1 MQHSKIMNGRGVVGP
16 LGERLTRDNLPPGGK
31 LRWVARR
38 KAQVVAAIDGGLLT
52 VPEACAR
59 YNLSL
64 EELSMWQRIY
74 GEEGLPGL
82 RQREVQ
88 SHRADRIER
97 ERKSH

>member
-1 MQHSKIMNGRGVVGP
+1 MIGP
-16 LGERLTRDNLPPGGK
+16 LGERLTIKDLPSGSN
-31 LRWVARR
+31 LRWVSRR
-38 KAQVVAAIDGGLLT
+38 KAQVVAAVEGGLLT
-52 VPEACAR
+52 VASACAR

-74 GEEGLPGL
+74 GEEGMLGL

-88 SHRADRIER
+88 AHRADRTER

>member
-1 MQHSKIMNGRGVVGP
+1 MNDRAVVGP
-16 LGERLTRDNLPPGGK
+16 LGERLTRDDLPSGSN

-52 VPEACAR
+52 VPEACTR
-59 YNLSL
+59 YDLSL

-74 GEEGLPGL
+74 GEEGLLGL

-88 SHRADRIER
+88 SHRADRA
-97 ERKSH
+97 ERKRKIH